1 FLGYAAYRY
10 SYPEAFA
17 AGSRHLN
24 LALGAVNTAILL
36 TSSLTMTLAIQAAQ
50 EDRRRALRALL
61 LLTMLLGVAFLGVKG
76 VEYSREFEE
85 RLVPGLNFADA
96 GPAARQTELFF
107 VLYFLMTGLHALLAL
122 LLVTVAAASRDL
134 GPLNAVVALA
144 VAACQAL
151 LIVLYLMRV
160 RSSGPLVWVVAGAG
174 FFWLG
179 IMLVLAMS
187 DYVSRGWLGV
197 PG

>member
-1 FLGYAAYRY
+1 MTARRPASPRTQYGRIAYGRIAIRPYGLVYA
-10 SYPEAFA
+10 
-17 AGSRHLN
+17 
-24 LALGAVNTAILL
+24 
-36 TSSLTMTLAIQAAQ
+36 
-50 EDRRRALRALL
+50 
-61 LLTMLLGVAFLGVKG
+61 
-76 VEYSREFEE
+76 
-85 RLVPGLNFADA
+85 
-96 GPAARQTELFF
+96 
-107 VLYFLMTGLHALLAL
+107 ALLAL

-144 VAACQAL
+144 VAVCQAL

-197 PG
+197 PGK